1 MHIIEPLLY
10 IAISQSFF
18 AGLVLSTKKPFT
30 MANKMMSA
38 WLFLICIEM
47 IFALIN
53 QNLLLF
59 YSFPFIAF
67 TYGPLLYLY
76 TRHTTLRKSH
86 FDHVN
91 YLHFLPFLLFFALS
105 VWQRDYQLFGNPE
118 GFFRPD
124 SMISLRIVYSAGFF
138 ISVSLYSI
146 LTFIEIRRHQRS
158 LRDRLSYTS
167 VAATLNWLK
176 IISISFYSAYLILF
190 ILGGINILGTYFP
203 FDPYYLVFIFVVVIS
218 FACSFYAVNQPLIFS
233 YDDHEPAG
241 SAKPANGTV
250 EKYTRSGLKTN
261 QAEAILKQLLKT
273 MDDNKPYL
281 NRDLT
286 IYDLSAMTGISRHY
300 ITQVLNEHHGKNFF
314 SFINE
319 YRVNEAA
326 NRMGNIRYANYTI
339 LAIAYD
345 SGFNSKSAFNR
356 FFRDQMGM
364 TPSEYRESLLTPG
377 R

>member
-18 AGLVLSTKKPFT
+18 AGLVLSTKKPVT
-30 MANKMMSA
+30 TANKIMSA

-76 TRHTTLRKSH
+76 TRHTTLRKKQ
-86 FDHVN
+86 FDRVN

-124 SMISLRIVYSAGFF
+124 SMISLRIIYSAGFF
-138 ISVSLYSI
+138 ISISLYSI

-167 VAATLNWLK
+167 VSATLNWLK
-176 IISISFYSAYLILF
+176 IISISFYSAYLVLF
-190 ILGGINILGTYFP
+190 ILGGINILGAYFP
-203 FDPYYLVFIFVVVIS
+203 FDPYYVAFVFVVVIS
-218 FACSFYAVNQPLIFS
+218 FACSYYGVNQPLIFS
-233 YDDHEPAG
+233 YDDDEPAVTPG
-241 SAKPANGTV
+241 TENGTS
-250 EKYTRSGLKTN
+250 EKYSRSGLKTA
-261 QAEAILKQLLKT
+261 QAESILGQLLATMTEKT
-273 MDDNKPYL
+273 PYL

-300 ITQVLNEHHGKNFF
+300 ITQVLNEYYGKNFF
-314 SFINE
+314 AFVNE

-326 NRMGNIRYANYTI
+326 SRMGNIRYINYTI

-345 SGFNSKSAFNR
+345 SGFNSKSAFNK
-356 FFRDQMGM
+356 FFKEQMGV
-364 TPSEYRESLLTPG
+364 TPSEFRESLLSPG
-377 R
+377 K